1 MDPKAVTNTTEWRP
15 STQQGGSTTA
25 HHKNGIATTTAV
37 QFQTT
42 PQSWCKLVARH
53 MKLVDFLGDGGNTE
67 NENGNKSGGVFAWA
81 GAQGCG
87 TDRVPFHP
95 LHGAA
100 SQGLA
105 GAGRRILEAGCCGNL
120 DQVRETISPIPPDTD
135 KYTRVLGEGRDRP
148 APPSLLTFY
157 CNTRCG
163 LA

>member
-1 MDPKAVTNTTEWRP
+1 MDPKAVINTTEWRP
-15 STQQGGSTTA
+15 STQQGGT
-25 HHKNGIATTTAV
+25 HHQNNIGTTTV

-53 MKLVDFLGDGGNTE
+53 MKLVDFLGGGGSTE
-67 NENGNKSGGVFAWA
+67 DEKGNKSGGVFEWA

-105 GAGRRILEAGCCGNL
+105 GAGRRLLEAGCCGNL
-120 DQVRETISPIPPDTD
+120 DQVRETISAIPPDTD
-135 KYTRVLGEGRDRP
+135 KYACVLGEGRDRP
-148 APPSLLTFY
+148 APPSLPPFH
-157 CNTRCG
+157 CNTRCV
-163 LA
+163 LV